1 VNRPWAAS
9 DDLLVM
15 PYGRAG
21 IRYDFER
28 PNDGQLVTPDL
39 EPVTPSAWSGNLR
52 LGVKALV
59 NKVVIVDASAGYLSF
74 GQNGL
79 DVWQGRLAVSWLF

>member
-1 VNRPWAAS
+1 MNRLWTVS
-9 DDLLVM
+9 DDLLVL

-21 IRYDFER
+21 VRYDFDR
-28 PNDGQLVTPDL
+28 PNDGELVTPDL
-39 EPVTPSAWSGNLR
+39 ELVTPSAWSGNLR

-59 NKVVIVDASAGYLSF
+59 NKEVIVDASGGYLSF

-79 DVWQGRLAVSWLF
+79 DVWHGRLAVSWLF